1 MAHQSGCAP
10 LHLPVKDHLMSPS
23 SQRLLLELAVD
34 GKIAVILVDNRRGLD
49 QDESIFL
56 GLLARVSCVACETIG
71 KDKPSV
77 LVVGAGDHCLNPISN
92 SDTQDMNCFGGLL
105 HEHASWGEM
114 SRNSLASMLLSGPQV
129 SACKV
134 DSIDWAQHIRSG
146 HWPPHRRCKYCI
158 MASAQQRAHRRQH
171 SPASFCL
178 CLDVVGPF
186 APVADDIS
194 HKRRYAL
201 VGALVV
207 PVDARGKPV
216 LGEDQ
221 EQAPAA
227 DDDKD
232 AGAPD
237 VDQDLGDLL
246 KDIDEWFGAP
256 GDGVSA
262 IQVNSE
268 IQLEGERL
276 DAPAGESLQ
285 DAQGQQTFD
294 LEKEAAGMAWREIVF
309 VELLDTKTPKSVCLA
324 VGRIHA
330 QLVELGFP
338 LVRIHA
344 DAGTEFADDRLKEY
358 ASSRGILLTL
368 DASKWA
374 LAFRSAAAT
383 WRAVL
388 VRHWLRRR
396 QRDWH
401 MRATPAVVLA
411 PATYVRQG
419 YVVKVGN
426 KLSVVTKLHF
436 GEESDLKLFVGKGLP
451 PIAEPGAVR
460 RRMRSKVPF
469 DRQAAVDFVLG
480 FRSEEGDC
488 GEVEVVLDCV
498 KVGSDVGLSL
508 VDSVQSA
515 TLSCV
520 GDQTSAQV
528 ACSGNRV
535 DGEAEQAPWD
545 LSELTAHI
553 EELDRENETVD
564 ASGDTDLSE
573 VQGDG
578 ADTVLQTRTVS
589 LPEVLANWEVWEHPA
604 NKEISALVEEKR
616 ALIPVDWKQ
625 VQRWKESGKRVT
637 TIPAKAVWTIKAPDG
652 RHKCRI
658 VACGNMA
665 PSKDESRQDHKD
677 AVFASSLD
685 VTHLRCALAVAT
697 RRSYEI
703 AITDI
708 RTAFLNA
715 ELLPRERVKAEQA
728 AAAAADGESVPIDEI
743 VILLPPRCLIQ
754 RGLVGRNTLWQV
766 AKAIYGLDTS
776 PRDWSLS
783 RDFTLRR
790 LAVKFQVGEVVVD
803 DYYYHVEMW
812 RTGMVNSGFVQ
823 ESYIKD
829 LADRY
834 SHELQKVKQCG
845 TPLGPGVMEPEAV
858 ENIDSGVLRT
868 CQRLIGE
875 ILWVSVRTRPDVSFS
890 ISKLAQWMNR
900 DPSKTYQLG
909 LHVLAYLVDS
919 ANVGLVYLCSD
930 PSGPRPGRKEAHVYL
945 LAELAQKAP
954 RVHIYN
960 DNQDQSSH
968 DARAMGT
975 KPLGAQRVKSFEGY
989 AEVFASSEE
998 DYQFTLLSQNS
1009 NRRLSRQAFGSAP
1022 AANRWH
1028 RTPRIQ
1034 LFHPGYAR
1042 EEIGQVEFTGRRRPL
1057 SERWVG
1063 RTEFE
1068 LARQRPCQQGE
1079 RRYCKAKCADTYIGL
1094 PAARDDLIRGISG
1107 GEKKRT
1113 CVAIELIV
1121 LCGVSRFRQ
1130 RLLFESQNLED
1141 ESQSDFSF
1149 TVPVDL
1155 QLLVLPFCSTR
1166 IEEVEEFV
1174 DLVAH
1179 GQVEEVE
1186 EVLQRPQDPNLKPG
1200 TYFQRP
1206 IWFAAVSDKVDV
1218 LRLLLEAGAEVGP
1231 RDRPLLAA
1239 AEVGRVEV
1247 VRVLLEAGARHEAE
1261 DPDDNEA
1268 LCAASEHGHL
1278 EVVRLLLGA
1287 GFDKHIPNRSGKTPS
1302 ELAAKRVWHQA
1313 LKSLLFASRA
1323 VPMTMK
1329 IVAAAAG
1336 AMAFQAQNVIQKLRD
1351 LAAKEGCNVLCTIH
1365 QPSSEVFHLF
1375 NKVMLLH
1382 AGRLFFFGM
1391 VHNLSRELAGVG
1403 HACPAEYNLADHVMF
1418 LLQKESDTSLELM
1431 HSKFAWKVAEEDDEL
1446 VTREKSR
1453 IIAQGRTAGFCLQLW
1468 SLTKREAQGVW
1479 RNVPGLVAS
1488 VVMPAV
1494 LNLLFALIFFQVGDV
1509 NAADYTEM
1517 AHFGGLFQARTDS

>member
-368 DASKWA
+368 
-374 LAFRSAAAT
+374 
-383 WRAVL
+383 VL

-460 RRMRSKVPF
+460 RRMRSKVTPSPAF
-469 DRQAAVDFVLG
+469 RIWGKRSLRALRERPGPGMDDDARAARLAAQAVVHKDTSNDYES
-480 FRSEEGDC
+480 RSGLVPLQVPKR

-508 VDSVQSA
+508 VDSVQSVSDTSLSVRDRVAEDLDLSVVDDSVEAASPPAEA

-535 DGEAEQAPWD
+535 DGPCAWLLSGGVFDTASCQDVEDDAASVCSWHTASEGEAEQAPWD

-553 EELDRENETVD
+553 EELDRAQLRLSGFAEDRLARWLEHAGENETVD

-573 VQGDG
+573 VQGAWDRVHELREELKALTGVEVSTRVSEGDG

-790 LAVKFQVGEVVVD
+790 LAVKFQ
-803 DYYYHVEMW
+803 
-812 RTGMVNSGFVQ
+812 
-823 ESYIKD
+823 
-829 LADRY
+829 
-834 SHELQKVKQCG
+834 
-845 TPLGPGVMEPEAV
+845 GVMEPEAV

-960 DNQDQSSH
+960 DNQAAVESLQMQTELRE
-968 DARAMGT
+968 ARG
-975 KPLGAQRVKSFEGY
+975 RVLS
-989 AEVFASSEE
+989 VFILIVWSP
-998 DYQFTLLSQNS
+998 LLSG
-1009 NRRLSRQAFGSAP
+1009 RQAFGSAP

-1042 EEIGQVEFTGRRRPL
+1042 EEIGQVEFTGRRRTLVYYTATNRYEVVDDDFTDPVGARRPL

-1068 LARQRPCQQGE
+1068 LVRQPTEVDCT
-1079 RRYCKAKCADTYIGL
+1079 AAAM
-1094 PAARDDLIRGISG
+1094 PAG
-1107 GEKKRT
+1107 
-1113 CVAIELIV
+1113 
-1121 LCGVSRFRQ
+1121 
-1130 RLLFESQNLED
+1130 
-1141 ESQSDFSF
+1141 
-1149 TVPVDL
+1149 
-1155 QLLVLPFCSTR
+1155 
-1166 IEEVEEFV
+1166 
-1174 DLVAH
+1174 
-1179 GQVEEVE
+1179 
-1186 EVLQRPQDPNLKPG
+1186 
-1200 TYFQRP
+1200 
-1206 IWFAAVSDKVDV
+1206 
-1218 LRLLLEAGAEVGP
+1218 GAE
-1231 RDRPLLAA
+1231 
-1239 AEVGRVEV
+1239 
-1247 VRVLLEAGARHEAE
+1247 
-1261 DPDDNEA
+1261 
-1268 LCAASEHGHL
+1268 
-1278 EVVRLLLGA
+1278 
-1287 GFDKHIPNRSGKTPS
+1287 I
-1302 ELAAKRVWHQA
+1302 
-1313 LKSLLFASRA
+1313 
-1323 VPMTMK
+1323 
-1329 IVAAAAG
+1329 
-1336 AMAFQAQNVIQKLRD
+1336 
-1351 LAAKEGCNVLCTIH
+1351 
-1365 QPSSEVFHLF
+1365 
-1375 NKVMLLH
+1375 
-1382 AGRLFFFGM
+1382 
-1391 VHNLSRELAGVG
+1391 
-1403 HACPAEYNLADHVMF
+1403 
-1418 LLQKESDTSLELM
+1418 LQ
-1431 HSKFAWKVAEEDDEL
+1431 
-1446 VTREKSR
+1446 
-1453 IIAQGRTAGFCLQLW
+1453 
-1468 SLTKREAQGVW
+1468 
-1479 RNVPGLVAS
+1479 
-1488 VVMPAV
+1488 
-1494 LNLLFALIFFQVGDV
+1494 
-1509 NAADYTEM
+1509 
-1517 AHFGGLFQARTDS
+1517 